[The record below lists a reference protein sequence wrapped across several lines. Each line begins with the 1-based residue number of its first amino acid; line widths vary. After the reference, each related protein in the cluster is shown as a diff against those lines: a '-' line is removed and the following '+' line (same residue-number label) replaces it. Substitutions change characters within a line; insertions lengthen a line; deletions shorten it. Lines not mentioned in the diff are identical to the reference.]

1 MQARL
6 FVLALSAWCTNG
18 FTWGNGKSH
27 PVGKSGA
34 LFSICGSRLFP
45 ITLGESSELP
55 PNSRLPNIY
64 AVALSELQELE
75 LEPLCHRV
83 AARLLVN
90 NCQLVD
96 GKDEATILTDS
107 GRQVRDF
114 IDSYAAS
121 LAICD
126 LERGSFAI
134 PGECAKFREPSL
146 SQIASRN
153 EPQLHVSSKEIGLCL
168 SALAASDAAWS
179 TWVSYRHK
187 ALRFCEAARA
197 DYEKGERFLFKRL
210 DVTNG
215 ITAKN
220 LVLYQRLTQVLARLT
235 DSVEAELQRRMDD
248 LDNRARKS
256 VEKLDQLMPQIG
268 RLSEDLA
275 RVESY
280 LSEDL
285 DMALRKSSESMSDG
299 LQHAENLQQLLSV
312 LLANVLESTSQLAFT
327 HEQSLQ
333 RVSQRV
339 NDDMETL
346 IAVVSTAMASSSS
359 LQERIVSPVWLLSI
373 LYSSAHSPKQVSDQQ
388 AAVLTQRQID
398 LHHGMDRLAIAT
410 ETLSVKLEDHATTL
424 KQANNITNDI
434 LDSLEATADVASSV
448 NKSFLRATT
457 GGWWPFFVFP
467 TASLVMG
474 SYGLPPSILRNL
486 ALLTLGG
493 LVGFIVSSYDQL
505 TAQFV
510 NALGATANIT
520 ASPLSRL

>member
-18 FTWGNGKSH
+18 FTWGNGKSY
-27 PVGKSGA
+27 P
-34 LFSICGSRLFP
+34 
-45 ITLGESSELP
+45 LP

-134 PGECAKFREPSL
+134 PAECAKFREPSL

-153 EPQLHVSSKEIGLCL
+153 ELQLHVSSKEIGLCL

-197 DYEKGERFLFKRL
+197 DHEK
-210 DVTNG
+210 
-215 ITAKN
+215 AKN

-248 LDNRARKS
+248 LDNRARES

-268 RLSEDLA
+268 RLSEGLA

-280 LSEDL
+280 LSEDM

-346 IAVVSTAMASSSS
+346 IAVISTAMASSSS
-359 LQERIVSPVWLLSI
+359 LQERI
-373 LYSSAHSPKQVSDQQ
+373 QVSDQQ

-448 NKSFLRATT
+448 NKSFVRATT

-493 LVGFIVSSYDQL
+493 LVGFMVSSYDQL

-510 NALGATANIT
+510 DALEATANIT
-520 ASPLSRL
+520 ASSISRL

>member
-1 MQARL
+1 MMQARL
-6 FVLALSAWCTNG
+6 FVLALSVWCTNG
-18 FTWGNGKSH
+18 FSWGNGKSY
-27 PVGKSGA
+27 PVGK
-34 LFSICGSRLFP
+34 
-45 ITLGESSELP
+45 SSELP

-90 NCQLVD
+90 NCQLVG

-134 PGECAKFREPSL
+134 PAECAKFREPSL

-197 DYEKGERFLFKRL
+197 DHEK
-210 DVTNG
+210 
-215 ITAKN
+215 AKN

-248 LDNRARKS
+248 LDHRARES

-268 RLSEDLA
+268 RLSEGLA

-280 LSEDL
+280 LSEDM
-285 DMALRKSSESMSDG
+285 DMALRKSSEFMSDG

-339 NDDMETL
+339 NGDMETL
-346 IAVVSTAMASSSS
+346 IAVISTAMASSSS
-359 LQERIVSPVWLLSI
+359 LQERI
-373 LYSSAHSPKQVSDQQ
+373 QVSDQQ
-388 AAVLTQRQID
+388 AAMLTQRQFD
-398 LHHGMDRLAIAT
+398 LHHGIDRLAIAT

-434 LDSLEATADVASSV
+434 LDSLETTADVASSV
-448 NKSFLRATT
+448 NKSFARATT

-493 LVGFIVSSYDQL
+493 LVGFMVSSYDQI

-510 NALGATANIT
+510 DALEATANIT
-520 ASPLSRL
+520 ASSLSRV